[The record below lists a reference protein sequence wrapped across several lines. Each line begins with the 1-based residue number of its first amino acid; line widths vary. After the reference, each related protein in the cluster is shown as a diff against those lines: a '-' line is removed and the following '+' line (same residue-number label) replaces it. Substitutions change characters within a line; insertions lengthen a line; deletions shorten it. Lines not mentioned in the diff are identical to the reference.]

1 VLLCAVRPTSVV
13 AIVVDGS
20 ADNAVALLRGP
31 PVRLHNNEANDCDG
45 CAGGA
50 ETGAIGL
57 VAAVVIISV
66 VCYMVMSPGQLSHL
80 VLKLIDC
87 TTSIFLA
94 VLWFEA
100 VNTFLSYP
108 SVKKLFPSAQEVLA
122 LLLLLFF
129 YIVVMGLTYIFR
141 DREIG
146 LVAFAGCGAHFVAF
160 AAMKANGETQ
170 YEVVKQFGES
180 HGIWI
185 AIVCCFLCFGCLLG
199 LFRLAHLFW
208 FDKIHHHKLH
218 HVVEEMH
225 LDIVGLAG
233 SWAITLVVLQS
244 ISGKYHPK
252 KPYFLQL
259 DLPFATSA
267 LSSTASTEL
276 WAVNRT
282 HKDFAGNSHIHHG
295 LTMMDMVG
303 SPVPQGYKDWH
314 SWFMLF
320 WALSLTIIA
329 VFSIEHLGRVMRDA
343 SPAKRRAVYVARICL
358 VMTIAWGYLLW
369 GEWLVYNKFFYGHD
383 PMVKYLAFAIIC
395 TVLSLLMI
403 TVLARLDGT
412 RATVRQAIFISI
424 NGASLVAAFAWEKSL
439 AHAINVIAIKYEV
452 GWGGLVPK
460 TLLALLIPVAVLPV
474 YVTYIKP
481 IVIEVEEERQQSK
494 RDSIF
499 TPGNGSTGKTASLGS
514 RGNAGTMPLQTPST
528 IYEHEEEQEVGVQE
542 SDTC

>member
-1 VLLCAVRPTSVV
+1 MKLHDATFVLQLLLLCTFGPTSVV
-13 AIVVDGS
+13 AIVVEGDS
-20 ADNAVALLRGP
+20 AVALLRGP
-31 PVRLHNNEANDCDG
+31 PVSLSDGKADACDG
-45 CAGGA
+45 CTGGA

-57 VAAVVIISV
+57 VSAVVIISV

-108 SVKKLFPSAQEVLA
+108 SVKKLFPCAQEVLTF
-122 LLLLLFF
+122 LLLIIF
-129 YIVVMGLTYIFR
+129 YAVVMWLTYRFR
-141 DREIG
+141 NDDIS
-146 LVAFAGCGAHFVAF
+146 LLCFAGCGAHFVAF

-170 YEVVKQFGES
+170 YEVVNQFGEK

-185 AIVCCFLCFGCLLG
+185 AVVCCFLCFGCLFG
-199 LFRLAHLFW
+199 LFRLAHVVC
-208 FDKIHHHKLH
+208 FDKMHHDKLH

-233 SWAITLVVLQS
+233 SWAITLVVLQI

-259 DLPFATSA
+259 DLPFTS
-267 LSSTASTEL
+267 SSTAQPEIDLTGSNYTY
-276 WAVNRT
+276 
-282 HKDFAGNSHIHHG
+282 DG
-295 LTMMDMVG
+295 LHMMDMG
-303 SPVPQGYKDWH
+303 GMPAPKGYKGWH

-329 VFSIEHLGRVMRDA
+329 VFSIEYLGRVMRDA
-343 SPAKRRAVYVARICL
+343 SPMKRRAVYITRMCL

-369 GEWLVYNKFFYGHD
+369 GEWLVYDKFFYKHD

-395 TVLSLLMI
+395 TVLSLVMI
-403 TVLARLDGT
+403 TILAQLDGKK
-412 RATVRQAIFISI
+412 ATVRQAIFISI

-452 GWGGLVPK
+452 GWGGLIPK
-460 TLLALLIPVAVLPV
+460 TILALLIPVAVLPV

-481 IVIEVEEERQQSK
+481 MVIEVEDQNHQCK

-499 TPGNGSTGKTASLGS
+499 SSPLRASALAQGNTMRLQASE
-514 RGNAGTMPLQTPST
+514 RPET
-528 IYEHEEEQEVGVQE
+528 IQEQEEHQEEEQEE
-542 SDTC
+542 SCKH